1 MNVISPP
8 YSDRQMRWA
17 FAAERRGELPAGTA
31 ELWANRNKRRFGDLA
46 VTTVTEHPAGWQH
59 SKASIKKIGQLIEG
73 GSVNPLIRQVAVRI
87 TAHLPSKQPT
97 QEIEAIY
104 QWVRS
109 NIRFRYD
116 PIGMEWL
123 QAADRTLKERA
134 GDCDCITILIGSL
147 CQSLGHK
154 ALTRTVGASKTAPEH
169 VSALIWDRKRWIS
182 LDPVLE
188 GPGDTGQPRPGNFAA
203 YAEGPAIVWDLEGK
217 KMLGDFGV
225 KPTAQELQLWQF
237 MPAFRRETAAP
248 IPDRRYSRAHTPT
261 FGSFGVK
268 YCQSSPDYD
277 GIGYY
282 WLPAEIPGDMHEAY
296 LSGVDGLG
304 AWGFLKKIGKIFST
318 VAKVAAPIASM
329 IPGVGLAVGPA
340 LAVAGSVVGTLS
352 KDKAKEAA
360 AVAAGAAPAAGG
372 VPASSEAA
380 TAATRAIT
388 ATPLAIQKVGQAAA
402 EIHNTLK
409 AMQAAQGSAVVYL
422 PKISAAVEALP
433 LTLPNIQSRVNSL
446 ITYLKVKDTK
456 ALKKRAADLKKLAA
470 AKTKKAQLAA
480 MRKIARSEMSRATVK
495 GKKLQL
501 AGLGLKPSFTMSFGA
516 FADVATARAA
526 AQRAVDRVNVF
537 ISKVGKPPEVSLPEV
552 TAFQAADGRLIKDGL
567 YGPNAKRA
575 AEWYLNRAAP
585 PVSVRFKN
593 PVTWTPPA
601 AAAPAPVAV
610 PLKPASVV
618 VPRPPPRPA
627 AAVVAPKPAPRVIQ
641 APTQIITAPVYRPA
655 PAPRPA
661 PIAVRPRPAP
671 VIRSTP
677 AIIPPRPAAAIIP
690 ASPTPIVIPAAAAA
704 KPAKK
709 HPALL
714 PTRAE
719 IIRLEIA
726 SARGDKALLMELAR
740 VNRATTRRAKT
751 AVRKARKSLNG
762 ATTTPHKPEKKTGL
776 TAFWPVLAVL
786 ALSDA

>member
-1 MNVISPP
+1 MNVIAPP

-17 FAAERRGELPAGTA
+17 FAAERRGQLPPGTA

-59 SKASIKKIGQLIEG
+59 SKASIKKIGELIQE
-73 GSVNPLIRQVAVRI
+73 GSVNPLVRQVAVRI

-147 CQSLGHK
+147 CQSLGHR
-154 ALTRTVGASKTAPEH
+154 ALTRTVGASKYAPEH

-188 GPGDTGQPRPGNFAA
+188 GPGDTGQPKPGNFAA
-203 YAEGPAIVWDLEGK
+203 HAEGPAIVWDLEGK
-217 KMLGDFGV
+217 KMLGNLGV

-237 MPAFRRETAAP
+237 SPAFRVETAAP
-248 IPDRRYSRAHTPT
+248 TPDRRYSRAHTPT
-261 FGSFGVK
+261 FGSFGVR
-268 YCQSSPDYD
+268 YCSSEPSYD

-296 LSGVDGLG
+296 LSGVDGFG
-304 AWGFLKKIGKIFST
+304 AWGFLKKIGKVFSK
-318 VAKVAAPIASM
+318 VAKAVAPIASM

-352 KDKAKEAA
+352 KDKAKQAA
-360 AVAAGAAPAAGG
+360 AIAAGTVPGPGGAP
-372 VPASSEAA
+372 PASSKAA

-402 EIHNTLK
+402 EIQKTLL

-446 ITYLKVKDTK
+446 ISYLKVKDTK
-456 ALKKRAADLKKLAA
+456 ALKARANALKKAA
-470 AKTKKAQLAA
+470 TKKTAKAQLAA
-480 MRKIARSEMSRATVK
+480 MRKIARSEMSKAKVK

-516 FADVATARAA
+516 FAFADVATARAA
-526 AQRAVDRVNVF
+526 AQRAVDRVHVF

-552 TAFQAADGRLIKDGL
+552 AAFQAADGRLIKDGL

-585 PVSVRFKN
+585 PVSARFKN

-601 AAAPAPVAV
+601 AAPVVV
-610 PLKPASVV
+610 PMKPASVA
-618 VPRPPPRPA
+618 VPRPAPHP
-627 AAVVAPKPAPRVIQ
+627 AAVVAPKPAPRIIQ
-641 APTQIITAPVYRPA
+641 APTQIITAPAPR

-661 PIAVRPRPAP
+661 PIAVKPRLAPIAVKPRPAQ
-671 VIRSTP
+671 
-677 AIIPPRPAAAIIP
+677 AIIPTR
-690 ASPTPIVIPAAAAA
+690 PTPIVIPAAAAA

-726 SARGDKALLMELAR
+726 SARGDQALLMELAR
-740 VNRATTRRAKT
+740 VNRSTTRRAKT
-751 AVRKARKSLNG
+751 AVKKARKTLNG
-762 ATTTPHKPEKKTGL
+762 STTPPTKPEKKTGL

-786 ALSDA
+786 ALSDRN

>member
-1 MNVISPP
+1 MNVIAPP

-17 FAAERRGELPAGTA
+17 FAAERRGQLPPGTA

-59 SKASIKKIGQLIEG
+59 SKASIKKIGQLIEE

-147 CQSLGHK
+147 CQSLGHR
-154 ALTRTVGASKTAPEH
+154 ALTRTVGASKMAPEH

-188 GPGDTGQPRPGNFAA
+188 GPGDTGQPKPGNFAA

-217 KMLGDFGV
+217 KMLGNFGV
-225 KPTAQELQLWQF
+225 QPTAQELQLWQF
-237 MPAFRRETAAP
+237 MPAFRSETAAP
-248 IPDRRYSRAHTPT
+248 TPDRRYSRAHTPT
-261 FGSFGVK
+261 FGFFGVK
-268 YCQSSPDYD
+268 YCQSEPSYD

-296 LSGVDGLG
+296 LSGVDGFG
-304 AWGFLKKIGKIFST
+304 AWGFLKKIGKVFSK
-318 VAKVAAPIASM
+318 VAKAVAPIASM

-352 KDKAKEAA
+352 KDKAKRAA
-360 AVAAGAAPAAGG
+360 AAAAGAAPAAGG
-372 VPASSEAA
+372 APPASSKAA

-388 ATPLAIQKVGQAAA
+388 TTPLEIKKVGQAAA
-402 EIHNTLK
+402 EIQKTLL

-456 ALKKRAADLKKLAA
+456 ALKARANALKKAA
-470 AKTKKAQLAA
+470 TKKTAKAQLAA
-480 MRKIARSEMSRATVK
+480 MRKIARSEMSKASVK

-526 AQRAVDRVNVF
+526 AQRAVDRVHVF

-552 TAFQAADGRLIKDGL
+552 AAFQAADGRLIKDGL

-585 PVSVRFKN
+585 PVSARFKN

-601 AAAPAPVAV
+601 AAPVVVPMQPASVAV
-610 PLKPASVV
+610 P
-618 VPRPPPRPA
+618 RPA
-627 AAVVAPKPAPRVIQ
+627 PHPAAVVAPKPAPRIIQ
-641 APTQIITAPVYRPA
+641 APTQIITAPAPR

-661 PIAVRPRPAP
+661 PIAVKPRLAPIAVKPRPTPIAVKPRPAQ
-671 VIRSTP
+671 
-677 AIIPPRPAAAIIP
+677 AIIPTR
-690 ASPTPIVIPAAAAA
+690 PTPIVIPAAAAA

-726 SARGDKALLMELAR
+726 SARGDGALLMELAR
-740 VNRATTRRAKT
+740 VARSTTRRAKT
-751 AVRKARKSLNG
+751 AVKKARKTLNG
-762 ATTTPHKPEKKTGL
+762 STTPPTKPEKKTGL

-786 ALSDA
+786 ALSDRN